1 MIAGGGLLVETV
13 RQLAAY
19 VAGAHEDA
27 LTDDLREAA
36 CRAVLDLIAATL
48 PGIDAP
54 GPCAVRRVTSATMAG
69 GALPIWFSGQKA
81 GLAGAIWCNAS
92 AAAALDLDDG
102 HRIARGHPGA
112 AIIPAALAAAEE
124 AGATTDEL
132 LRAIAVG
139 YEVGVA
145 IGASRRFYANT
156 GMWSGYGVV
165 AALGCLR
172 RTPPEILAHAFAIA
186 GISAPNQLHA
196 GAGPVFPA
204 QEGNDVKEGIA
215 WSSLTA
221 VNAVLLAE
229 AEHSGPLGLL
239 DHAEH
244 FRLEELTDGLGQQRY
259 VARNY
264 MKFHA
269 CCRHVHAPVEALLG
283 LLAQHPLA
291 PDDIEAIEVAT
302 YGGALRIANRP
313 QPSGFTDIQF
323 SIPYCLALVAI
334 DGPDALLPLTQ
345 AAINRPDVVALA
357 QKVSLRLDPELDA
370 RFPGETLSCVTLRG
384 GGSIF
389 PSPVTAPR
397 GEASAPPSWA
407 ELEEKLR
414 RASRFAVTPA
424 QQDRLVEA
432 CNRLRNGDHAPL
444 LDALAT
450 IRPDSVSG

>member
-1 MIAGGGLLVETV
+1 METV
-13 RQLAAY
+13 RQFAAY
-19 VAGAHEDA
+19 VAGAHEKA

-36 CRAVLDLIAATL
+36 CRAVLDLVAATL

-54 GPCAVRRVTSATMAG
+54 GPRAVRRVAAATMAG
-69 GALPIWFSGQKA
+69 GVLPVWFTGQRA

-102 HRIARGHPGA
+102 HRMARGHPGA

-124 AGATTDEL
+124 IGATTEEL
-132 LRAIAVG
+132 LRAIVIG

-145 IGASRRFYANT
+145 IGAVRRFYANT

-165 AALGCLR
+165 AALGFLR
-172 RTPPEILAHAFAIA
+172 RTPQDALAHAFAIA

-196 GAGPVFPA
+196 GAGPLFPA

-221 VNAVLLAE
+221 ANALLLAE
-229 AEHSGPLGLL
+229 AGHSGPLALL
-239 DHAEH
+239 DQPEH
-244 FRLEELTDGLGQQRY
+244 FRLEGLADSLGQQRY
-259 VARNY
+259 IARNY

-283 LLAQHPLA
+283 LIAEHHLA
-291 PDDIEAIEVAT
+291 PGDIEAIEVAT

-313 QPSGFTDIQF
+313 EPSGFTDIQF

-334 DGPDALLPLTQ
+334 DGPDALLPL
-345 AAINRPDVVALA
+345 APSALNRPDVVALA
-357 QKVSLRLDPELDA
+357 RKVSLRFDPELDA
-370 RFPGETLSCVTLRG
+370 RFPAETLSRVTVHSDGRTFH
-384 GGSIF
+384 S
-389 PSPVTAPR
+389 SVTAPR
-397 GEASAPPSWA
+397 GEASAPPPWA

-414 RASRFAVTPA
+414 QAGRFSAMKA
-424 QQDRLVEA
+424 QQDRLIDA
-432 CNRLRNGDHAPL
+432 CKRLREGDHAPL
-444 LDALAT
+444 LDALAAV
-450 IRPDSVSG
+450 RLDSASG